1 MSQFM
6 NATNQPLYLQ
16 IQAMLKQKI
25 EQGELKPGD
34 QIPTEADLVEQ
45 FNVSRVTIKNALK
58 MLVEDGLIYRIAGKG
73 SFVSDGHANAPVL
86 QSSPN
91 LELGWKIG
99 LLLPLNSDEFVIKL
113 LQGIEQECRDRNVLL
128 SIRFAVEQPEERSG
142 IRAFLQA
149 GMDGLI
155 IFPVDGEAYSDAIL
169 QLKNDGFPFVLVDR
183 YLPGIKTNA
192 VYSDNYHGGYI
203 GTEYLIQKGHKKI
216 GILSGT
222 KSKTASSED
231 RFSGYLDAAK
241 AAGLKI
247 EPSHWL
253 TRLDELCFSGP
264 DATKQ
269 AVKDWMD
276 SQPDLT
282 AIFAFS
288 NGMALIVASI
298 AAERGLAIPEDL
310 AILSFDCPPLRDLH
324 GYFFSRIEQQEIHI
338 GMQAV
343 RLLLDAIAGQADLQQ
358 IVVPV
363 KLVEGRST

>member
-1 MSQFM
+1 MSQSM
-6 NATNQPLYLQ
+6 NSANQPLYLQ

-34 QIPTEADLVEQ
+34 QIPTEADLVDQ
-45 FNVSRVTIKNALK
+45 FNVSRVTIKNAMK
-58 MLVEDGLIYRIAGKG
+58 ILVDDGLIYRIAGKG
-73 SFVSDGHANAPVL
+73 SFVSDGHPLLPSRQNSEHA
-86 QSSPN
+86 
-91 LELGWKIG
+91 ELGLKIG
-99 LLLPLNSDEFVIKL
+99 LLLPLANDEFVIKL
-113 LQGIEQECRDRNVLL
+113 LQGIEKECRERNVLL
-128 SIRFAVEQPEERSG
+128 SIRFAMEQPEERSG
-142 IRAFLQA
+142 IQAFLQA

-192 VYSDNYHGGYI
+192 VYSDNYRGGYI

-222 KSKTASSED
+222 KSITASSED

-241 AAGLKI
+241 AAGLKL

-253 TRLDELCFSGP
+253 TRLDEVCFSDM

-269 AVKDWMD
+269 AVKEWMD
-276 SQPDLT
+276 AQQDLT

-288 NGMALIVASI
+288 NGMAVVVASI

-310 AILSFDCPPLRDLH
+310 AILSFDCPPLRDLQ
-324 GYFFSRIEQQEIHI
+324 GYFFSRIEQQELSI

-343 RLLLDAIAGQADLQQ
+343 RLLLDTIAGKTDLQQ

-363 KLVEGRST
+363 QLVEGRST